1 MNDKRRMRWGTFVP
15 PFLVLFAFVIISIVD
30 QEVFLA
36 FIDGVNDWIISNLG
50 WAASILALVIV
61 IAAAV
66 AAFSKFGD
74 VRIGGAD
81 AKPRLSNLSW
91 FTIALTTTMAAGILF
106 WGPGEPIVH
115 YSQPPTEIY
124 GIEGMTNAAE
134 KFSMETMFLHWTIVP
149 YCMYAVPAIVFGFM
163 YYNAKKPYSI
173 ASEISPALGDRVY
186 KPRWMRVIDAVTLFA
201 IGAGM
206 AGSVAQAFM
215 NISGGVAKLTGLP
228 SDERM
233 WLVVA
238 IVLGV
243 SVVATAVSGIQRAM
257 KVAANV
263 NVVGFALFLLF
274 LLLFSNA
281 PYLLNLSTEALGGF
295 AGTFIERILVTGAS
309 ADSQWPQWWTT
320 FYWFSWMAWAPTSG
334 AFLGQIA
341 YGRKV
346 KHALALYVGLC
357 AAVSAFW
364 MMLVSGTALWV
375 ETGGLADLVA
385 AYSLGVENVPYEML
399 SALPFGFVVI
409 PLFVVLIYLSTV
421 TACNSNCIAMAGI
434 SSVGMDTRGAE
445 PPTILKVVWGVI
457 PMAVGFVMI
466 AAVGVDGVKIIANF
480 GGMFAALIMVACAAS
495 LIVLVRKYE
504 EFDKTVE
511 GKGEAGVSDKPKGDK
526 ESLPATDPLK
536 VKKDELSRT
545 QLGEEARGV
554 EAR

>member
-1 MNDKRRMRWGTFVP
+1 MNRKKQMRWGTFIP
-15 PFLVLFAFVIISIVD
+15 PFVILLAFVVLSVANQD
-30 QEVFLA
+30 VFLA
-36 FIDGVNDWIISNLG
+36 FIDGVNDWIVSNLG
-50 WAASILALVIV
+50 WAASVLALLIV
-61 IAAAV
+61 VVAIV

-74 VRIGGAD
+74 VKIGGED
-81 AKPRLSNLSW
+81 ATPRLSNLSW

-106 WGPGEPIVH
+106 WGPGEPIAH

-124 GIEGMTNAAE
+124 GIEGMTDAAE

-149 YCMYAVPAIVFGFM
+149 YCIYAVPAVVFGFM

-173 ASEISPALGDRVY
+173 ASEISPALGERVY
-186 KPRWMRVIDAVTLFA
+186 QPRWMRAIDAITLFA

-215 NISGGVAKLTGLP
+215 NISGGISKMTGLP

-233 WLVVA
+233 WLVVG

-243 SVVATAVSGIQRAM
+243 TVIATAISGIQRAM

-295 AGTFIERILVTGAS
+295 AGTFLERILVTGAS

-346 KHALALYVGLC
+346 KHVLALYVGLC
-357 AAVSAFW
+357 AAASAFW
-364 MMLVSGTALWV
+364 MMLVSGTALYV

-385 AYSLGVENVPYEML
+385 AYNLGVENVPYEML
-399 SALPFGFVVI
+399 TALPMGFIVI
-409 PLFVVLIYLSTV
+409 PLFVILIFLSTV
-421 TACNSNCIAMAGI
+421 TACNSNCVAMAGI
-434 SSVGMDTRGAE
+434 SSIGMDTRDAD
-445 PPTILKVVWGVI
+445 PPKVLKIVWGVI

-480 GGMFAALIMVACAAS
+480 GGMFAALIMIGCAAS
-495 LIVLVRKYE
+495 LMVLIRRYGD
-504 EFDKTVE
+504 FDKTTKDRIADCGSE
-511 GKGEAGVSDKPKGDK
+511 PKARDGVPEKLLGLSVR
-526 ESLPATDPLK
+526 EQDPE
-536 VKKDELSRT
+536 VVGRT
-545 QLGEEARGV
+545 NGV
-554 EAR
+554 

>member
-1 MNDKRRMRWGTFVP
+1 MGSQNKKVQIRWATFVP
-15 PFLVLFAFVIISIVD
+15 PFVILVTFVVLSIANR
-30 QEVFLA
+30 EIFLA
-36 FIDGVNDWIISNLG
+36 LIDGVNDWIIANLG
-50 WAASILALVIV
+50 WAASVLALVIV
-61 IAAAV
+61 IVAV
-66 AAFSKFGD
+66 IAAFSKFGD
-74 VRIGGAD
+74 VRIGGED

-106 WGPGEPIVH
+106 WGPGEPIAH

-124 GIEGMTNAAE
+124 GIEGMTSEAE

-149 YCMYAVPAIVFGFM
+149 YAMYAVPAIVFGFM

-173 ASEISPALGDRVY
+173 ASEISPALGERVY

-206 AGSVAQAFM
+206 AGSAAQAFM
-215 NISGGVAKLTGLP
+215 NISGGISKMTGLP

-263 NVVGFALFLLF
+263 NVVGFAFFLLF

-295 AGTFIERILVTGAS
+295 AGTFLERILVTGAS

-357 AAVSAFW
+357 AAASAFW
-364 MMLVSGTALWV
+364 MMLVSGTALYV
-375 ETGGLADLVA
+375 ETNGIEDLVA
-385 AYSLGVENVPYEML
+385 AYNLGVENVPYEML

-409 PLFVVLIYLSTV
+409 PLFVILIFLSTL
-421 TACNSNCIAMAGI
+421 TACNSNCVAMAGI
-434 SSVGMDTRGAE
+434 SSVGMDTRESE
-445 PPTILKVVWGVI
+445 PPTILKIVWGAI

-480 GGMFAALIMVACAAS
+480 GGMFAALIMIACTAS
-495 LIVLVRKYE
+495 LIVLIGKHKQ
-504 EFDKTVE
+504 FDKTLAE
-511 GKGEAGVSDKPKGDK
+511 SAET
-526 ESLPATDPLK
+526 SLPESVEMVKDATP
-536 VKKDELSRT
+536 
-545 QLGEEARGV
+545 
-554 EAR
+554 